1 MILGMMLAIGI
12 AAGANPEM
20 QLESAIHQ
28 EIVLGDLKGALE
40 QYRAIV
46 AQPAESREIAARAW
60 FQIGQCQEKLGKRRE
75 AYAAYSRVA
84 AEFGDQ
90 QEIAAQARAQL
101 AAWDAPLPGPR
112 NLTFEQGVP
121 GKAPPGWIVPSLPKD
136 ADYMAELRRTGC
148 RGTAGCAVLLVPANA
163 PAPVVSLMQSFSAAA
178 YRGKTVRFRAWLRLE
193 AFDPE
198 GRAQMLLSVDR
209 ANRQAGCFDNMSD
222 RPIRTAEWKPFEIVC
237 RVEPD
242 ATFINFG
249 VIALGLLT
257 RVWVDDV
264 SFEIVR

>member
-1 MILGMMLAIGI
+1 MAVGAV
-12 AAGANPEM
+12 AGTNSEM
-20 QLESAIHQ
+20 QLESAIHK

-40 QYRAIV
+40 QYRAILS
-46 AQPAESREIAARAW
+46 QPIESREIVARAL
-60 FQIGQCQEKLGKRRE
+60 FQMGQCQEKLGKRRE

-84 AEFGDQ
+84 SEFGDQ

-136 ADYMAELRRTGC
+136 ANYMAELRRTGC
-148 RGTAGCAVLLVPANA
+148 RGTTGCVVLLVPANA

-178 YRGKTVRFRAWLRLE
+178 YRGKTVRFRASLRLE